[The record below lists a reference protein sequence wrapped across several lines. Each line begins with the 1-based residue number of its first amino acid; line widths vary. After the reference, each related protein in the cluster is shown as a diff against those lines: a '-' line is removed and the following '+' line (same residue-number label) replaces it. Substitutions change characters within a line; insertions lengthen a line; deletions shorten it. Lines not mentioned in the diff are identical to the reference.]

1 MKMKLICCITTALL
15 VFVCSA
21 IAGKEETIPDFGR
34 LLPGKYQ
41 LAIRA
46 YMAQRLKDPYS
57 AVYRFDTPYKAMLTD
72 GLLVGHQKHFGWIVP
87 TWINAK
93 NSFGGYSGEQLY
105 IIMFFSDHKTMGDAT
120 DAFGYG
126 RVKRLP

>member
-1 MKMKLICCITTALL
+1 MKIKLLSLTAALL
-15 VFVCSA
+15 TFVCSVL
-21 IAGKEETIPDFGR
+21 AGKQEEAIPDFGH
-34 LLPGKYQ
+34 LVPGKYQ
-41 LAIRA
+41 QAIRA

-57 AVYRFDTPYKAMLTD
+57 AVYRFDTPYKAMLKD
-72 GLLVGHQKHFGWIVP
+72 GLLVGGQKHFGWIVP